1 MTERRTGLIKRIR
14 LATAK
19 RGLGREE
26 FAGGWREAV
35 AAAAAAPERV
45 RPSRLTVSV
54 SLPEIAADQRHDG
67 VALEWFGDREHL
79 RRFES
84 WLGTPPGR
92 AVQRL
97 RSEVIE
103 FDASPVVVAS
113 ERVVRGADWLER
125 RWQEG
130 GPKLKQVAIATR
142 ADGLT
147 LPQFLERRRDRADR
161 VDAAAI
167 TDAYSGLA
175 SVQNDPLVE
184 HGRDWAY
191 DAINE
196 VYFDDADS
204 LLARIAYFEREPAG
218 GARGDLV
225 RASWFLAVSEDPIR
239 LPL

>member
-1 MTERRTGLIKRIR
+1 MIKRIR

-35 AAAAAAPERV
+35 AAAASAPERV
-45 RPSRLTVSV
+45 RPVRLTVSV

-103 FDASPVVVAS
+103 FDASPVVVTS
-113 ERVVRGADWLER
+113 EQVTRGADWLER

-130 GPKLKQVAIATR
+130 GPKLKQLAIATR
-142 ADGLT
+142 ARGLT
-147 LPQFLERRRDRADR
+147 LAQFLDLWRAR
-161 VDAAAI
+161 AGTIGATPI
-167 TDAYSGLA
+167 PDAYRGLA
-175 SVQNDPLVE
+175 YTQNHPRVTE
-184 HGRDWAY
+184 GRDWAY

-196 VYFDDADS
+196 VYFEDVDS
-204 LLARIAYFEREPAG
+204 LLARIAYFEREIAG
-218 GARGDLV
+218 GAGGDLI
-225 RASWFLAVSEDPIR
+225 RANWFLAVSEDPIR

>member
-1 MTERRTGLIKRIR
+1 MIKRIR

-35 AAAAAAPERV
+35 AAAASAPERV
-45 RPSRLTVSV
+45 RPARLTVSV
-54 SLPEIAADQRHDG
+54 SLPEVAAGQRHDG

-103 FDASPVVVAS
+103 LDASPVVVAS
-113 ERVVRGADWLER
+113 ERVVGGADWLER

-130 GPKLKQVAIATR
+130 GPKLKQLAIATR

-147 LPQFLERRRDRADR
+147 LAQFLERWRGQSGTVGAGPIPDALRGRAYVQNHPLAGGDRA
-161 VDAAAI
+161 
-167 TDAYSGLA
+167 
-175 SVQNDPLVE
+175 
-184 HGRDWAY
+184 WAY

-196 VYFDDADS
+196 VYFDDVDS
-204 LLARIAYFEREPAG
+204 LLAGSAYLERELAG
-218 GARGDLV
+218 GAESDLV
-225 RASWFLAVSEDPIR
+225 RATWFVAVSEDPVT

>member
-1 MTERRTGLIKRIR
+1 LIKRIR

-35 AAAAAAPERV
+35 AAAASAPERV
-45 RPSRLTVSV
+45 RPVRLTVSV

-103 FDASPVVVAS
+103 FDASPVVVTS
-113 ERVVRGADWLER
+113 EQVTRGADWLER

-130 GPKLKQVAIATR
+130 GPKLKQLAIATR

-147 LPQFLERRRDRADR
+147 LPQFLERWRGRAGP
-161 VDAAAI
+161 VGAAAI
-167 TDAYSGLA
+167 PVAYRGLA
-175 SVQNDPLVE
+175 YVQNLPLVTD
-184 HGRDWAY
+184 GRDWAY

-196 VYFDDADS
+196 VYFEDVDS
-204 LLARIAYFEREPAG
+204 LLARIAYFEREIAG
-218 GARGDLV
+218 GAGGDLI
-225 RASWFLAVSEDPIR
+225 RANWFLAVSEDPIR